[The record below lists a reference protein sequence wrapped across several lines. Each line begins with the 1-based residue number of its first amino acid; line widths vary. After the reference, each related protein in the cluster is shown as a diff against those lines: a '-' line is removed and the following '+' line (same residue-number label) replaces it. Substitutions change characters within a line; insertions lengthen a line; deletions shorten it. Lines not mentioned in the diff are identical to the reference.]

1 MLFRREARGSAAVTQ
16 HATLSL
22 ERWREFGAS
31 EQVLMIAN
39 EMHRASRLLGPE
51 DGASR
56 RNAYE
61 RVLRLADLTLQAQER
76 PGLRR
81 ELLLWRGLVAE
92 LYTAS
97 EPRPASH
104 LAALQALLLLDP
116 VAARQRPYVLPRAAA
131 AVSAS
136 G

>member
-1 MLFRREARGSAAVTQ
+1 MSQ

-22 ERWREFGAS
+22 ERWREFGKS

-39 EMHRASRLLGPE
+39 EMHRASRLLGPD
-51 DGASR
+51 DGDSR

-61 RVLRLADLTLQAQER
+61 RVLRLTDLTIQAQER
-76 PGLRR
+76 RGLRR
-81 ELLLWRGLVAE
+81 ELLRWRDLVAE
-92 LYTAS
+92 MYVAD

-104 LAALQALLLLDP
+104 LAALHALLLLDR
-116 VAARQRPYVLPRAAA
+116 VAARQRPYVLPRATA
-131 AVSAS
+131 AVSSS